1 MRIIESKENKLTG
14 LVAVDDDL
22 AAIID
27 GASIGA
33 AGAA

>member
-1 MRIIESKENKLTG
+1 MRIIDSGAKRLTG

-27 GASIGA
+27 GTSIGA